1 MYCYTITYSA
11 DMILT
16 VKFKSTNELSVFV
29 KKLTL
34 INIDNA
40 IPDLVLNTIKEDFG
54 LTKDV
59 VR

>member
-40 IPDLVLNTIKEDFG
+40 IPDLVLNTVKEDFG

-59 VR
+59 V

>member
-11 DMILT
+11 DVILT